1 MQDTYMLIG
10 KKNPDHDLQKRF
22 WRCAKSPNK
31 VIFNYNRAR
40 LAQFTV
46 EGAKDMKNTDPVHC
60 SRAYMK
66 LGSNCDSVDNNM
78 CESFNNYILLARYLA
93 IVSMLEWIRCKI
105 MVRV

>member
-1 MQDTYMLIG
+1 M
-10 KKNPDHDLQKRF
+10 
-22 WRCAKSPNK
+22 
-31 VIFNYNRAR
+31 
-40 LAQFTV
+40 
-46 EGAKDMKNTDPVHC
+46 NTDLVHW

-105 MVRV
+105 MVRVQENRGKSVNWEGTICPIFFKKLKQNIRRSGFCHVLWNGKDGFEVQ